1 MQRNNPNHIKSV
13 WYQSPRYSC
22 AAQSNELCQ
31 MLGLAPKQ
39 KLPVEG
45 MEPRLIQGIL
55 VWVNPL
61 PEVKLDWRGRPQR
74 RFTLR
79 VRARCPQCE
88 KEFAA
93 SRLIQHTCK

>member
-1 MQRNNPNHIKSV
+1 MRRNNPNHIKSV

-31 MLGLAPKQ
+31 MLGLAPKA
-39 KLPVEG
+39 KLPPEG
-45 MEPRLIQGIL
+45 MPERLIQGIP
-55 VWVNPL
+55 VWVDPL
-61 PEVKLDWRGRPQR
+61 PEVKLNRYGRPQR
-74 RFTLR
+74 RFALR

>member
-1 MQRNNPNHIKSV
+1 MNRNNPNHIKSV
-13 WYQSPRYSC
+13 WYQSRFPR

-45 MEPRLIQGIL
+45 MAPRLIQGIL

-61 PEVKLDWRGRPQR
+61 PEATKSGWR
-74 RFTLR
+74 RFSLR

-93 SRLIQHTCK
+93 SRLIQHTCKTK